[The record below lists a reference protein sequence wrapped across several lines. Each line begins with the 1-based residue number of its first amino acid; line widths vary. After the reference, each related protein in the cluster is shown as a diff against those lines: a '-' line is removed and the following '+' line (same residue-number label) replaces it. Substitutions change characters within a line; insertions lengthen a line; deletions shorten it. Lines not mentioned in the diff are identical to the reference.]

1 MHLVKC
7 IQKSLKI
14 FPHCICI
21 KKATTQVKSLNFFFL
36 ISIDRTMRIDIM
48 VDRPKS
54 LFFFSKAGDNIYL
67 KSDCVSKV
75 VPKWYL

>member
-1 MHLVKC
+1 
-7 IQKSLKI
+7 
-14 FPHCICI
+14 
-21 KKATTQVKSLNFFFL
+21 
-36 ISIDRTMRIDIM
+36 MRIDIM

-54 LFFFSKAGDNIYL
+54 LFFFSKEGDNIYL

>member
-1 MHLVKC
+1 
-7 IQKSLKI
+7 
-14 FPHCICI
+14 
-21 KKATTQVKSLNFFFL
+21 
-36 ISIDRTMRIDIM
+36 MRIDIM

-67 KSDCVSKV
+67 KSECVSKV